1 MSKGKGPLSKLYNV
15 VINSVDKFV
24 PQFARPLW
32 EADAG
37 IIGKPQFKTLSTN
50 CSHNLQDQ
58 KLFFS
63 GLQWASGYV
72 FIICFIICFYYMC
85 MKVS

>member
-24 PQFARPLW
+24 PQVVRPLW

-37 IIGKPQFKTLSTN
+37 VY
-50 CSHNLQDQ
+50 
-58 KLFFS
+58 S
-63 GLQWASGYV
+63 GNDT
-72 FIICFIICFYYMC
+72 I
-85 MKVS
+85 